1 MENRNPDAIE
11 ETGEPT
17 TEETRGALRAYED
30 DILGGL
36 LAAADFREDEEEI
49 HPVEIARNGK
59 VLFTFRIRPLSEGEY
74 NQCKERHTKY
84 KRHKQLGISLPE
96 KTDTIAYRNALIYQ
110 ATVEE
115 DRKKVWDVKE
125 AWKKLDVINGVEL
138 IGRVLKAGEKD
149 AVCDLID
156 QISGYSITEEELA
169 KN

>member
-1 MENRNPDAIE
+1 MENRNPDAITEISEPTPE
-11 ETGEPT
+11 ETG
-17 TEETRGALRAYED
+17 GALRAYED

-36 LAAADFREDEEEI
+36 LAAADFRQDEDEI
-49 HPVEIARNGK
+49 HPIEIVRSGRV
-59 VLFTFRIRPLSEGEY
+59 VLTFRVRPLSEGEY
-74 NQCKERHTKY
+74 NRCKERYTKY
-84 KRHKQLGISLPE
+84 TRHKQLGIRLPE
-96 KTDTIAYRNALIYQ
+96 KTDTIAYRSAIIYE

-115 DRKKVWDVKE
+115 DRKNIWDNKE